1 MKTKRNIFVVFPIWM
16 IEFAQPSADG
26 IIPKLD
32 LTILYFFQKIQNYIM
47 SYLTNSLEMK
57 GEYIDSY
64 DETDCKSILKI
75 TCNDSMII
83 QLSE

>member
-1 MKTKRNIFVVFPIWM
+1 
-16 IEFAQPSADG
+16 
-26 IIPKLD
+26 
-32 LTILYFFQKIQNYIM
+32 M